1 MMKKKKPLL
10 ILLGIIFIILVILFF
25 VFSRKSPGATGEE
38 SALRRFFTFG
48 TRTSQ
53 DETGNETGG
62 DFLNGGINP
71 LTGREYTDEELRLLR
86 QEQDRL
92 NREQETT
99 FTGQQPINPF
109 DPNRSLGGSG
119 GTGGGG
125 TGGGTGGG
133 GTGGGTGNPFTGT
146 GDFGNDDTTDNPQN
160 PITPVIRPTRPS
172 TLPQGPACSDIDLY
186 ITFTNE
192 EKIQI
197 EKLQQRFNAVA
208 ENIVS
213 DEDVQIE
220 ENNYGTFKIRT
231 ERFEELNLMCEE
243 TIVKASSSPFSTL
256 RVPTPFWKSPEAK
269 LSFIAQN
276 IQRTMRNV
284 RRPGTEGDPAC
295 EGGVVLDPL
304 VDRRCRIDTYVYTLP
319 LVDNLFEKIDIDG
332 AGTPFNWF
340 EILYRIY
347 IW

>member
-1 MMKKKKPLL
+1 MMKKKKPIL
-10 ILLGIIFIILVILFF
+10 ILLAIIFIIFVILLVFF
-25 VFSRKSPGATGEE
+25 GRKSGEEGSEE

-62 DFLNGGINP
+62 DFLNDGINP

-109 DPNRSLGGSG
+109 DPNRSLSGSG
-119 GTGGGG
+119 GTG
-125 TGGGTGGG
+125 
-133 GTGGGTGNPFTGT
+133 GNPFTGT
-146 GDFGNDDTTDNPQN
+146 GDFGNDDTTNNPQN
-160 PITPVIRPTRPS
+160 PIRPVIRPTRPN
-172 TLPQGPACSDIDLY
+172 TPPQGPACSDIDLY
-186 ITFTNE
+186 ITFTDQQ
-192 EKIQI
+192 KADIA
-197 EKLQQRFNAVA
+197 KLQQRFNAIA
-208 ENIVS
+208 GNIVS

-220 ENNYGTFKIRT
+220 ENNYSTFKIRT
-231 ERFEELNLMCEE
+231 ERFEELNLMCEQ
-243 TIVKASSSPFSTL
+243 VVAKASSSPFSAL
-256 RVPTPFWKSPEAK
+256 RVPTPFWKDTKAK
-269 LSFIAQN
+269 LSFIAQD
-276 IQRTMRNV
+276 IQRTTRNV
-284 RRPGTEGDPAC
+284 RRPGTEGDPIC
-295 EGGVVLDPL
+295 ESGGSSFII
-304 VDRRCRIDTYVYTLP
+304 DRRCRIDTYVYTLP
-319 LVDNLFEKIDIDG
+319 LVDSLFEKIDIDG